1 MLSVSRRTVRQ
12 FNECIVIKLKPN
24 NQLIYRKGQY
34 VHCLRV
40 FHGNAQNPS
49 DFYERKKKE
58 HRHYLFTSLLK
69 FSL

>member
-12 FNECIVIKLKPN
+12 FNECTVIKLKPN

-49 DFYERKKKE
+49 DFYERKKKKSTGTI
-58 HRHYLFTSLLK
+58 YLPLC
-69 FSL
+69 